1 LEMSQAQPLGEASI
15 RAGHPETIED
25 AVTLIR
31 RNGGNVSGCRRL
43 LLQSFFESDGH
54 KTFDELA
61 SLVNDRRP
69 DVPIPTITRNLDE
82 LERLGV
88 IVRAHCRDGSATY
101 HLAAGAHGHLVC
113 NSCGVIVETPEDIF
127 AGLKR
132 SALSHF
138 GFNVDPRHFAVPG
151 QCETCRNETGHS
163 L

>member
-1 LEMSQAQPLGEASI
+1 MSRVQALKESAV

-31 RNGGNVSGCRRL
+31 RNGGNVSGCRMF

-61 SLVNDRRP
+61 SAVAKRRP
-69 DVPIPTITRNLDE
+69 GVLIPTITRNLDE

-88 IVRAHCRDGSATY
+88 IIRAHCRDGSATY

-113 NSCGVIVETPEDIF
+113 NTCGVIVEAPEDIF
-127 AGLKR
+127 AGLER

-138 GFNVDPRHFAVPG
+138 GFDVDPRHFAVPG
-151 QCETCRNETGHS
+151 QCERCRNE
-163 L
+163 

>member
-1 LEMSQAQPLGEASI
+1 MGQAQAEAAL
-15 RAGHPETIED
+15 RAGAPETIED

-31 RNGGNVSGCRRL
+31 RNGGNVTACRRL
-43 LLQSFFESDGH
+43 LLLSFFESDGH

-61 SLVNDRRP
+61 EAVAERRP
-69 DVPIPTITRNLDE
+69 DLLIPTVTRNLEE

-88 IVRAHCRDGSATY
+88 IIRSHCRDGSATY

-113 NSCGVIVETPEDIF
+113 NTCGVIVETPEEVF
-127 AGLKR
+127 AGLER

-151 QCETCRNETGHS
+151 QCERCRNA
-163 L
+163 